1 MFHLT
6 AVLLKT
12 FIANNDKDSVVRNEL
27 IPPITTKSIRIVPED
42 WYVLISL
49 RVELYGCKAS
59 KNLVILSLTS
69 NMAQVSCTSLKRQHT
84 P

>member
-1 MFHLT
+1 MLYGTVTKLFHLT
-6 AVLLKT
+6 VVLFKT
-12 FIANNDKDSVVRNEL
+12 FIANNDKDSVVKYEL
-27 IPPITTKSIRIVPED
+27 IPPITTKSIRIIPED

-59 KNLVILSLTS
+59 KNL
-69 NMAQVSCTSLKRQHT
+69 QYF